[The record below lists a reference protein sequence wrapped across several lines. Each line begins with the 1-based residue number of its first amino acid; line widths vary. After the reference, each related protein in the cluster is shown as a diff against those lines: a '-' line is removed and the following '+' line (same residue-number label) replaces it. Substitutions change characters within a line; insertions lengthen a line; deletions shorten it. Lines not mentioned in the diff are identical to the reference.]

1 MGENKSVKN
10 RLTFRPSDET
20 RQRIEQ
26 WYRADNCSSLSD
38 FVEKA
43 VNDYIDRLVI
53 NGDNRVLPTAI
64 TSAIDGRL
72 GLLEKNL
79 SSLSFNHAVELDRL
93 VSIVA
98 EAFNFSREDKETNV
112 KLSCRQ
118 SLSVMFFSQ
127 LITTVIRFLE
137 NQLETKALFLIK
149 DSEIVQIL
157 FETILCGEH
166 GIGQISVFTAPLFQ
180 SAVIE

>member
-1 MGENKSVKN
+1 MGENKSAKN

-26 WYRADNCSSLSD
+26 WYRADNCSSLND
-38 FVEKA
+38 FIEKA

-79 SSLSFNHAVELDRL
+79 SSLSFNHAVELDMI

-98 EAFNFSREDKETNV
+98 EAFNFSREDLTRLRAQSVKNV
-112 KLSCRQ
+112 KATNGCISLKKRVQQ
-118 SLSVMFFSQ
+118 SEEYDYEMD
-127 LITTVIRFLE
+127 E
-137 NQLETKALFLIK
+137 
-149 DSEIVQIL
+149 D
-157 FETILCGEH
+157 GW
-166 GIGQISVFTAPLFQ
+166 Q
-180 SAVIE
+180 S

>member
-10 RLTFRPSDET
+10 RLTFRPSDEA

-26 WYRADNCSSLSD
+26 WYRADNCSSLND
-38 FVEKA
+38 FIEKA

-79 SSLSFNHAVELDRL
+79 SSLSFNHAVELDMI

-98 EAFNFSREDKETNV
+98 EAFNFSREDLTRLRAQSVKNV
-112 KLSCRQ
+112 KATNGCISLKKRVQQ
-118 SLSVMFFSQ
+118 SEEYDYEMD
-127 LITTVIRFLE
+127 E
-137 NQLETKALFLIK
+137 DEW
-149 DSEIVQIL
+149 
-157 FETILCGEH
+157 
-166 GIGQISVFTAPLFQ
+166 Q
-180 SAVIE
+180 S

>member
-1 MGENKSVKN
+1 MGENKSAKN

-26 WYRADNCSSLSD
+26 WYRADNCSSLND
-38 FVEKA
+38 FIEKA

-79 SSLSFNHAVELDRL
+79 SSLSFNHAVELDMI

-98 EAFNFSREDKETNV
+98 EAFNFSREDLKRLRAQSVKNV
-112 KLSCRQ
+112 KATNGCISLKKRVQRSEEYDYEMDEDEWQ
-118 SLSVMFFSQ
+118 S
-127 LITTVIRFLE
+127 
-137 NQLETKALFLIK
+137 
-149 DSEIVQIL
+149 
-157 FETILCGEH
+157 
-166 GIGQISVFTAPLFQ
+166 
-180 SAVIE
+180 

>member
-1 MGENKSVKN
+1 MGENKSAKN

-26 WYRADNCSSLSD
+26 WYRADNCSSLND

-43 VNDYIDRLVI
+43 VNNYIDRLVI

-79 SSLSFNHAVELDRL
+79 SSLSFNHAVELDMI

-98 EAFNFSREDKETNV
+98 EAFNFSREDLTRLRAQSVKNV
-112 KLSCRQ
+112 KATNGCISLKKRVQQ
-118 SLSVMFFSQ
+118 SEEYDYEMD
-127 LITTVIRFLE
+127 E
-137 NQLETKALFLIK
+137 DEW
-149 DSEIVQIL
+149 
-157 FETILCGEH
+157 
-166 GIGQISVFTAPLFQ
+166 Q
-180 SAVIE
+180 S

>member
-1 MGENKSVKN
+1 MGENKSAKN

-26 WYRADNCSSLSD
+26 WYRADNCSSLND
-38 FVEKA
+38 FIEKA

-79 SSLSFNHAVELDRL
+79 SSLSFNHAVELDMI

-98 EAFNFSREDKETNV
+98 EAFNFSREDMTRLRAQSVKNV
-112 KLSCRQ
+112 KATNGCISLKKRVQQ
-118 SLSVMFFSQ
+118 SEEYDYEMD
-127 LITTVIRFLE
+127 E
-137 NQLETKALFLIK
+137 DEW
-149 DSEIVQIL
+149 
-157 FETILCGEH
+157 
-166 GIGQISVFTAPLFQ
+166 Q
-180 SAVIE
+180 S

>member
-1 MGENKSVKN
+1 MGENKSAKN

-26 WYRADNCSSLSD
+26 WYRADNCSSLND

-79 SSLSFNHAVELDRL
+79 SSLSFNHAVELDMI

-98 EAFNFSREDKETNV
+98 EAFNFSREDLKRLRAQSVKNV
-112 KLSCRQ
+112 KATNGCISLKKRVQQ
-118 SLSVMFFSQ
+118 SEEYDYEMD
-127 LITTVIRFLE
+127 E
-137 NQLETKALFLIK
+137 DEW
-149 DSEIVQIL
+149 
-157 FETILCGEH
+157 
-166 GIGQISVFTAPLFQ
+166 Q
-180 SAVIE
+180 S